1 MSTHV
6 NTHGTFSCAGDSLV
20 VVCSQPKRGA
30 LRRQACIDQH
40 QDPWVRHPDTSPE
53 ELPKTQH
60 CSVGSPLPGN
70 ICSKPPIMTESE
82 KLPALNDTVEP
93 AEPLSDMTP
102 SEFPSGAKKGPPVA
116 PKPPWFR
123 QSLRK
128 ILDEQERKKPDKPA
142 AQRPHMGFSRSFC
155 GRSASS
161 AANLSIK
168 QKIHSFETFS
178 TPAGPEMVD
187 NRKPM
192 SVSSSCPPVE
202 TESRS
207 HSGSV
212 SNGKDEVPEEIQA
225 NPSPSVST
233 INPSTSEGQPQ
244 LSQEQPMT
252 NQEPSDLE
260 VAELDSGL
268 TDALS
273 SPYHHERN
281 ASPSEQG
288 SETEGSAVLP
298 SATGLSLSEGRANSP
313 QVDIEMDEALAV
325 NQPQKDLDG
334 ENLEKI
340 LTLSN
345 QVI

>member
-1 MSTHV
+1 MYV
-6 NTHGTFSCAGDSLV
+6 NTHGTLSCAGDSLV

-40 QDPWVRHPDTSPE
+40 QDPWVRHSDTSPE
-53 ELPKTQH
+53 ELPKAQH
-60 CSVGSPLPGN
+60 YPVGSPLPENTG
-70 ICSKPPIMTESE
+70 SKPPIMTENQ
-82 KLPALNDTVEP
+82 KLPTLNDAAEP
-93 AEPLSDMTP
+93 AEPLSDTTP
-102 SEFPSGAKKGPPVA
+102 SEFPPGAKKGPPVA

-123 QSLRK
+123 QSLRR
-128 ILDEQERKKPDKPA
+128 ILDERERKKPDKAA
-142 AQRPHMGFSRSFC
+142 AQRPHMGFSRSFG

-178 TPAGPEMVD
+178 TPAESVMVD
-187 NRKPM
+187 NRKPAC
-192 SVSSSCPPVE
+192 VSSSCPPVE

-212 SNGKDEVPEEIQA
+212 SNGKDEVPEETQA
-225 NPSPSVST
+225 NPPPSVST
-233 INPSTSEGQPQ
+233 IDPSTSEGQPEH
-244 LSQEQPMT
+244 SQEQPMS
-252 NQEPSDLE
+252 NQEPTDLE
-260 VAELDSGL
+260 VADLDSGSN
-268 TDALS
+268 DAVS
-273 SPYHHERN
+273 SPDHNERN
-281 ASPSEQG
+281 TSPSEQE

-298 SATGLSLSEGRANSP
+298 SATGLRLSEGRANSP
-313 QVDIEMDEALAV
+313 QVDIEMDEALTV
-325 NQPQKDLDG
+325 NQQKDLDG